1 MTGREES
8 STLPGKKN
16 QQGINM
22 DTSQLACFLGASI
35 LLTIAPGPDNV
46 FVVTQGITRGRKAA
60 VLTAIGMCSG
70 ISVHTTAAALGISA
84 VFYSSAVAFSMVKFA
99 GAAYLLFL
107 AWKTVRE
114 RRDIELRGNDR
125 QLSGFALFK
134 RGFIMNV
141 LNPKVALFFV
151 AFLPQFVSPGSGN
164 VALEMVM
171 LGLVFMVQGMI
182 IFTAIGLLSGAIGS
196 YLLRKP
202 QVSRIFSWLTAGIFA
217 TLGIRL
223 ALARN

>member
-1 MTGREES
+1 
-8 STLPGKKN
+8 
-16 QQGINM
+16 M
-22 DTSQLACFLGASI
+22 DISQLAYFLGASI
-35 LLTIAPGPDNV
+35 LLTIAPGPDNI
-46 FVVTQGITRGRKAA
+46 FVVTQGISRGRKAA

-84 VFYSSAVAFSMVKFA
+84 IFYSSAVAFSIVKFA

-114 RRDIELRGNDR
+114 HRDIELRGNDR
-125 QLSGFALFK
+125 KLSGFALFK

-141 LNPKVALFFV
+141 LNPKVALFFL

-164 VALEMVM
+164 VALEMIM
-171 LGLVFMVQGMI
+171 LGLIFMIQGMI
-182 IFTAIGLLSGAIGS
+182 IFTTIGLLSGTIGN
-196 YLLRKP
+196 YLLNKP
-202 QVSRIFSWLTAGIFA
+202 KVSRIFSWLTAGIFA

-223 ALARN
+223 ALAQK

>member
-1 MTGREES
+1 ME
-8 STLPGKKN
+8 
-16 QQGINM
+16 I
-22 DTSQLACFLGASI
+22 SQLAYFLGASI

-46 FVVTQGITRGRKAA
+46 FVVTQGITQGRKAA

-84 VFYSSAVAFSMVKFA
+84 VFYSSAVAFRMVKFA

-114 RRDIELRGNDR
+114 RRDIELRGNGR

-164 VALEMVM
+164 VALEMII
-171 LGLVFMVQGMI
+171 LGLIFMVQGMI

-196 YLLRKP
+196 YLLQKP
-202 QVSRIFSWLTAGIFA
+202 KAARIFAWLTAGIFA

-223 ALARN
+223 ALAQK